1 MKNIEQILKEAGIEV
16 TDEQK
21 AEVNAAVTENYK
33 TIAEFDKQA
42 KKLTAAEADRDNYK
56 GQLDTANETL
66 EKFKDIDPEK
76 QAEEIQKYKQAAKE
90 AQDMAA
96 KKILE
101 RDQRDYLKG
110 EFDNLG
116 IKSGR
121 VRDSLM
127 REIMGEDGLK
137 WKDGAFMG
145 LSDYLAK
152 ENEKDHFYQTEA
164 EKAEAEAKDKAA
176 GSAPKFTDKSTGKPA
191 GGDDK
196 PTFNF
201 GFTPIREVKRGD

>member
-21 AEVNAAVTENYK
+21 AAVNAAVTENYK

-42 KKLTAAEADRDNYK
+42 KKLTAAETDRDNYK

-66 EKFKDIDPEK
+66 EKFKDIDLEK

-90 AQDMAA
+90 AQDMAT
-96 KKILE
+96 KQILE

-110 EFDNLG
+110 EFDKLK
-116 IKSGR
+116 IESGR

-145 LSDYLAK
+145 LSDYLSK

-164 EKAEAEAKDKAA
+164 EKAEAEAKEKAA

-196 PTFNF
+196 PAFNF
-201 GFTPIREVKRGD
+201 GFTPIREVKKGD

>member
-1 MKNIEQILKEAGIEV
+1 MA
-16 TDEQK
+16 T
-21 AEVNAAVTENYK
+21 
-33 TIAEFDKQA
+33 KQ
-42 KKLTAAEADRDNYK
+42 
-56 GQLDTANETL
+56 
-66 EKFKDIDPEK
+66 
-76 QAEEIQKYKQAAKE
+76 
-90 AQDMAA
+90 
-96 KKILE
+96 ILE

-110 EFDNLG
+110 EFDKLK
-116 IKSGR
+116 IESGR

-176 GSAPKFTDKSTGKPA
+176 GSAPKFTDKSEGKPV
-191 GGDDK
+191 GGDNK

-201 GFTPIREVKRGD
+201 GFTPIREVKKGD

>member
-1 MKNIEQILKEAGIEV
+1 MKNVEQILKDAGVEM

-21 AEVNAAVTENYK
+21 AAVNAAVTENYK

-42 KKLTAAEADRDNYK
+42 KKLTAAETDRDNYK

-90 AQDMAA
+90 AQDMAT
-96 KKILE
+96 KQILE

-110 EFDNLG
+110 EFDKLK
-116 IKSGR
+116 IESGR

-201 GFTPIREVKRGD
+201 GFTPIREVKKGD

>member
-1 MKNIEQILKEAGIEV
+1 MKNIEQILKEAGVEL
-16 TDEQK
+16 TDDQK
-21 AEVNAAVTENYK
+21 AAVNAAVTENYK
-33 TIAEFDKQA
+33 TIAEFEKQA

-90 AQDMAA
+90 AQDMAT
-96 KKILE
+96 KQILE

-110 EFDNLG
+110 EFDKLK
-116 IKSGR
+116 IESGR

-164 EKAEAEAKDKAA
+164 EKAEAEAKEKAA

-201 GFTPIREVKRGD
+201 GFTPIREVKKGD

>member
-21 AEVNAAVTENYK
+21 AAVNTAVTENYK

-90 AQDMAA
+90 AQETASRQ
-96 KKILE
+96 ILQ

-137 WKDGAFMG
+137 WKDGTFMG

-164 EKAEAEAKDKAA
+164 EKAEAEAKEKAA
-176 GSAPKFTDKSTGKPA
+176 GSAPKFTDKSEPKQAPA
-191 GGDDK
+191 KDTS
-196 PTFNF
+196 PAPVIF
-201 GFTPIREVKRGD
+201 

>member
-21 AEVNAAVTENYK
+21 AAVNAAVTENYK

-90 AQDMAA
+90 AQETASRQ
-96 KKILE
+96 ILQ

-127 REIMGEDGLK
+127 REIMGDDGLK

-164 EKAEAEAKDKAA
+164 EKAEAEAREKAA
-176 GSAPKFTDKSTGKPA
+176 GSAPKFTDKSEPKQTPA
-191 GGDDK
+191 KDTS
-196 PTFNF
+196 PAPVIF
-201 GFTPIREVKRGD
+201 